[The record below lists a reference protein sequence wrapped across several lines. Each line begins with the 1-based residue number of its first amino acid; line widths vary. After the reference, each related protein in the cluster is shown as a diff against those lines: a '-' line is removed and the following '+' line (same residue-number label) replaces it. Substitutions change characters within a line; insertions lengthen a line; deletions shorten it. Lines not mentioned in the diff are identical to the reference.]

1 MVLTYDE
8 FKKKKKKEIEER
20 NKKEYEKNSVS
31 VSSNTIPIKQ
41 QTTNNG
47 LIPINENLINNKSNE
62 PKKSTAKNDDRT
74 WFSGGAFS
82 DGYQFGDV
90 TKTIL
95 GTTSDLTENVFTG
108 AIGIAE
114 KTIDAGAYIL
124 GGGAKL
130 FGNDNFANKTQKF
143 IEKDLINEEKIA
155 KGINTTTTHGM
166 LNQFLNKG
174 NTDEASVFG
183 EKTDSLVQSGGQL
196 AGTLGLQAV
205 GVPWWLTTGV
215 TSFGA
220 ETEQAFKQ
228 GATYGEAGFSGLVT
242 AGAEMLTEK
251 ISGGIKF
258 GGRTLDDGL
267 QRLISEKITNKV
279 LQTATKIGVD
289 MVGEGTEEVLSELIS
304 SVGKKL
310 SYEDEKTWDE
320 MLTSEEAMDSYLEA
334 FIGGAVLGGVGSATQ
349 RAFQQ
354 AEQDLGRPLTA
365 DEKTEIKKS
374 VENASDTEIE
384 EEIAPVKE
392 QDDLPNSKVRDK
404 DGKLLTVYH
413 GTRAEFDTYDT
424 SKAGQNYE
432 GNWLNNGKGI
442 YFTDNKEEAMEY
454 AKSSIDKGSPKIKE
468 AQLDI
473 TNPFDS
479 SKDYTNELSEMA
491 KEYGIE
497 PYYLE
502 RGDRLFNWFNINKK
516 DIVEA
521 LSKYGYDGIVDHG
534 HYTVFDPK
542 QIKNVENNKNIQKNI
557 MEGQETAEDNNI
569 EQDVDYKINS
579 SMTMDEARDMLQRAF
594 VLSDIKEYS
603 DGAITNIDEWVNSED
618 WSYQIPMMIEN
629 DYNLQSKYINSN
641 PDIVDNELY
650 TIEDIIEAYKNGT
663 LIGKEKAPT
672 KRLDLS
678 KDTNYK
684 DDRFYAPQDIK
695 GDSNLYNVASQRVT
709 NNNRADVYKARADFI
724 INAHNKGYID
734 SLGLTQDEVNKKLK
748 SWANYTKKAM
758 DLSNSFNEGVP
769 LQNRWTGIENS
780 SIVNTIS
787 ISNEEMGKL
796 VKEIKGD
803 SSEWQRQYITST
815 MLALDTHIDYSRLTF
830 EFEAGQSMSKNALG
844 QYENNTETIKIRQ
857 AGQNTVAHEMGHY
870 IDRLWAK
877 ELGLGKFAS
886 LTDRNIN
893 YKLLNEE
900 QTQFVKNFH
909 NFLTDIES
917 TSDIGSQ
924 YKMSSNEVFARFV
937 ARFTEW
943 TKNQATNNRYGYEAK
958 WYKDNFNER
967 QYREF
972 VKILQ
977 EKALLDTTGQ
987 ITKQVEVK
995 DNQGRTL
1002 SQGQQ
1007 EYFKDS
1013 KVRDEQG
1020 QLLTLYHG
1028 GSAKTEYTRGGG
1040 EHGKGYYFTPEYK
1053 YAESFAPRDSDVVS
1067 EVYLNLKNPL
1077 EQMYGKNKESVSK
1090 FVDYISETYN
1100 IPKNEAESM
1109 MSEPEWSVLI
1119 GEQVALK
1126 EGHTYQEVANFLG
1139 WSIEDIETQDVNMK
1153 AYLSSYAWEETLND
1167 KARELG
1173 YDGIISRV
1181 YNDST
1186 ESDEYIAF
1194 NSNQIKAV
1202 DNTDPTN
1209 SSDIR
1214 YSLDED
1220 IAPVDEDIL
1229 PENNDQKLISK
1240 EWTDKVNEQN
1250 ETNTPLAKEQAKATG
1265 HNTMIGYSPILSNY
1279 KLYSKGSLSWV
1290 TPEGKLN
1297 SKVIAE
1303 TEIDSFLSKNKID
1316 RLAGGINTFEN
1327 GLSNQDIAPVE
1338 ETLTEEDIVNQMR
1351 RLQET
1356 SKETATENHAPLS
1369 DEFIEEL
1376 TKQSIEWARESGKL
1390 QDTKA
1395 LAETQ
1400 VDENLQSITD
1410 NDIAPVQEDTTPE
1423 YESNSTTIES
1433 PFDSKD
1439 MKEVGNQKVKAYQYE
1454 NPEVKPFFKTEAEAM
1469 LGELENTVKGAR
1481 MPIYDEVGNMEY
1493 VGVTRET
1500 TEAIA
1505 YLKDNYNYTY
1515 AEIEKGLRAIIED
1528 DGKENIA
1535 VAKRIEF
1542 MLDERL
1548 RNGYTS
1554 IDGTQIPAN
1563 QDYINL
1569 LHEKGYTAY
1578 NQEVSQGLT
1587 DEFAPVEEV
1596 EAPVETVETSVENAS
1611 ETQQVEEIAP
1621 VKEQAPTLKEAI
1633 ETEDPVMKAVKN
1645 KVRKELEKT
1654 IGERRNELI
1663 RDDQYANNNI
1673 VIKKKPTL
1681 KESASRSWDAFQSHF
1696 VNRNRQIDKLS
1707 KASDNKEIKF
1717 KGDRVNNI
1725 SGEIGG
1731 DIFTAQTDNYGN
1743 VIGKSLD
1750 APFESAR
1757 KEGLDTYF
1765 DNYLKHQ
1772 SNIERHAQGKGS
1784 AKVSAE
1790 ASKKY
1795 VKAYESKYPQ
1805 FKEWAKDVYT
1815 YNQNLLDN
1823 AVQNGLIDDYFK
1835 NTLTTMYGKYVP
1847 FYEQNAEPTE
1857 YMTPEE
1863 IKTSRPIKRA
1873 KGGSDTNLLG
1883 IEQAMI
1889 QQTYAYK
1896 NAIAK
1901 NDLYKEIGSVMGKKV
1916 ELGADLRTSPTQ
1928 LDSTLYADENGK
1940 YLTYYDKGQQ
1950 KTVQI
1955 TDELYT
1961 ELSRDLEHQ
1970 IRNLEEKYSLITTPL
1985 QKISQIRG
1993 QILTTYN
2000 VGFVI
2005 TNPFKD
2011 IQDALLNTKNLGKYA
2026 KNVLTQST
2034 IRDSVRGKNV
2044 NQYATE
2050 FKKLTGKD
2058 ITSIRDAKTLKGK
2071 ARAIYKDWQAG
2082 TMWNRFITSYGTNST
2097 SMEFSDGE
2105 VDVKAKN
2112 KGFLNAIERANNYME
2127 VMFRYPEF
2135 KATLE
2140 KGGSFTEALYNA
2152 REVTTNFGRGGTISK
2167 AINRNG
2173 ATFFNTSVQGM
2184 DKFFRNFSG
2193 ENGARGFVGAVGKAV
2208 SIGMLPALL
2217 NHLLFDDDDEYEA
2230 LPDYIKDNYYLFK
2243 TGYGEYIRI
2252 PKGRMISV
2260 LGSSARRTLELAD
2273 GEKDAFEG
2281 FLKNT
2286 SDQIGATNPLDENI
2300 FSPIVQAVNNEA
2312 WYGGDLVP
2320 TRLQNKPTAE
2330 QYDEGT
2336 DEFSKW
2342 LGKQLN
2348 ISPYKINYVIDQ
2360 YSGGFGD
2367 LILPMITEEAKSDGT
2382 LLAPLKDKFTVNSTD
2397 DNKYVGELYDLSEEF
2412 TIKSNGENASEEDIL
2427 KNKYL
2432 NSIKSQMSELY
2443 KEKREI
2449 QSSDISKEAK
2459 YERVKVVQNQ
2469 INALAKEGLDF
2480 HTEIETTDNYATVG
2494 YYGEYYKTTEGEWYS
2509 INDEELEEINAMG
2522 MTTEEKNSYF
2532 GAKNNIYTIKDEYED
2547 LINEATEEE
2556 QDNLYTEQKR
2566 AIIDEVRNTNL
2577 TDEEKAYLYDRYYGN
2592 TDKLNVI
2599 TETNIPFDTY
2609 LELEYQDFKAD
2620 KNYKGQTIS
2629 GSKKKKIMN
2638 FIESTGLDYNQKTIL
2653 HKIYY
2658 PADDKYNYD
2667 IIDYVFNNVETYETR
2682 INILEALGF
2691 TIDENG
2697 VVHWK

>member
-8 FKKKKKKEIEER
+8 YKKKKEIEER
-20 NKKEYEKNSVS
+20 NKQEYEKNSVN
-31 VSSNTIPIKQ
+31 VSTKKTSSSDIAPVKQ
-41 QTTNNG
+41 TKT
-47 LIPINENLINNKSNE
+47 EN
-62 PKKSTAKNDDRT
+62 RT
-74 WFSGGAFS
+74 WFNGGAFS

-95 GTTSDLTENVFTG
+95 GTTSDLTENLFTG
-108 AIGIAE
+108 ALGIAE

-130 FGNDNFANKTQKF
+130 FGNDNVADNTQKF

-155 KGINTTTTHGM
+155 KGIVTTTTPGI
-166 LNQFLNKG
+166 LNKLLNKG
-174 NTDEASVFG
+174 NTDEASVLG

-196 AGTLGLQAV
+196 AGTIGLQAV

-242 AGAEMLTEK
+242 AGAEILTEK

-310 SYEDEKTWDE
+310 SYEDEKTWTE

-354 AEQDLGRPLTA
+354 AEQKLGRPLTA

-374 VENASDTEIE
+374 VENASNTEVE

-404 DGKLLTVYH
+404 DGNLITVYH
-413 GTRAEFDTYDT
+413 GTRADFDTYDT

-432 GNWLNNGKGI
+432 GNWSNNGKGI
-442 YFTDNKEEAMEY
+442 YFTDDKAEAMEY
-454 AKSSIDKGSPKIKE
+454 AKSSIDEGSPKVKE

-479 SKDYTNELSEMA
+479 SKDYTNELSDMA

-502 RGDRLFNWFNINKK
+502 RGDRLFNWFNSNNK

-542 QIKNVENNKNIQKNI
+542 QIKNVEKAQPKEQKSTYFKYEAKETDSVYRKTVYESASKVMNDSKMSHKFADVVAKISEDKKTVYKFTNNQELKKQGLDFKGLTINGLVNENGEVLINVDSDKALNTILGHETTHLLEGTKEYDDLKKVAVEYAKSTGEYQARLEKIEKLYKGKKVDVEAELTSDIVGEYLFTDEKFVKELSVQKPTVFQKI
-557 MEGQETAEDNNI
+557 KELIDDLVVRFKGTAE
-569 EQDVDYKINS
+569 EKQLRKLQKTFEKAYQQDTSD
-579 SMTMDEARDMLQRAF
+579 T
-594 VLSDIKEYS
+594 DIKFS
-603 DGAITNIDEWVNSED
+603 
-618 WSYQIPMMIEN
+618 
-629 DYNLQSKYINSN
+629 
-641 PDIVDNELY
+641 
-650 TIEDIIEAYKNGT
+650 
-663 LIGKEKAPT
+663 
-672 KRLDLS
+672 LS
-678 KDTNYK
+678 KD
-684 DDRFYAPQDIK
+684 
-695 GDSNLYNVASQRVT
+695 
-709 NNNRADVYKARADFI
+709 
-724 INAHNKGYID
+724 
-734 SLGLTQDEVNKKLK
+734 
-748 SWANYTKKAM
+748 
-758 DLSNSFNEGVP
+758 
-769 LQNRWTGIENS
+769 
-780 SIVNTIS
+780 
-787 ISNEEMGKL
+787 
-796 VKEIKGD
+796 
-803 SSEWQRQYITST
+803 SE
-815 MLALDTHIDYSRLTF
+815 
-830 EFEAGQSMSKNALG
+830 
-844 QYENNTETIKIRQ
+844 
-857 AGQNTVAHEMGHY
+857 
-870 IDRLWAK
+870 
-877 ELGLGKFAS
+877 
-886 LTDRNIN
+886 
-893 YKLLNEE
+893 
-900 QTQFVKNFH
+900 
-909 NFLTDIES
+909 
-917 TSDIGSQ
+917 
-924 YKMSSNEVFARFV
+924 
-937 ARFTEW
+937 
-943 TKNQATNNRYGYEAK
+943 
-958 WYKDNFNER
+958 
-967 QYREF
+967 
-972 VKILQ
+972 
-977 EKALLDTTGQ
+977 
-987 ITKQVEVK
+987 
-995 DNQGRTL
+995 GRTL
-1002 SQGQQ
+1002 TKEQQ
-1007 EYFKDS
+1007 EFFKDS
-1013 KVRDEQG
+1013 KVRDENG
-1020 QLLTLYHG
+1020 NLKVMYHG
-1028 GSAKTEYTRGGG
+1028 SPNGTRNVLKDGT
-1040 EHGKGYYFTPEYK
+1040 YFTENK
-1053 YAESFAPRDSDVVS
+1053 WYADGYQNPSASSITPASSKSVIEPKTY
-1067 EVYLNLKNPL
+1067 EVYLNITNPFDIKDSKSKDIYL
-1077 EQMYGKNKESVSK
+1077 NEYIKGGNSLYFDPYTDYTETIEAMDGFDWTEGEDLREWLIENHPEYDGLILDEGGNGGYGG
-1090 FVDYISETYN
+1090 VDYQWRG
-1100 IPKNEAESM
+1100 
-1109 MSEPEWSVLI
+1109 MSYVI
-1119 GEQVALK
+1119 
-1126 EGHTYQEVANFLG
+1126 
-1139 WSIEDIETQDVNMK
+1139 
-1153 AYLSSYAWEETLND
+1153 
-1167 KARELG
+1167 
-1173 YDGIISRV
+1173 
-1181 YNDST
+1181 
-1186 ESDEYIAF
+1186 F
-1194 NSNQIKAV
+1194 NSNQVKNV
-1202 DNTDPTN
+1202 DNANPTSNPDIRYSLSEKTQRAIDTMGTTTNMKVAGYLTTDGQFIDFSGKHQGARGDQRQMDHREIADIYTDEEYDNAEKKYSNMGTATAIMQDFIDEGNIRTTGTGVDISAEPTKAQYDKLYDYLEFVQKDN
-1209 SSDIR
+1209 GEVFVDLETETKNRENLEYNDKTSISKMINDIKNHYANTTDIR

-1220 IAPVDEDIL
+1220 IAPVE
-1229 PENNDQKLISK
+1229 
-1240 EWTDKVNEQN
+1240 
-1250 ETNTPLAKEQAKATG
+1250 
-1265 HNTMIGYSPILSNY
+1265 
-1279 KLYSKGSLSWV
+1279 
-1290 TPEGKLN
+1290 
-1297 SKVIAE
+1297 
-1303 TEIDSFLSKNKID
+1303 
-1316 RLAGGINTFEN
+1316 
-1327 GLSNQDIAPVE
+1327 
-1338 ETLTEEDIVNQMR
+1338 
-1351 RLQET
+1351 
-1356 SKETATENHAPLS
+1356 
-1369 DEFIEEL
+1369 
-1376 TKQSIEWARESGKL
+1376 
-1390 QDTKA
+1390 DTKA
-1395 LAETQ
+1395 LTEDDLPALEQ
-1400 VDENLQSITD
+1400 QYDENFKNIKDT
-1410 NDIAPVQEDTTPE
+1410 DIAPDNGNSGSFIDESIINVKNKNDITSFIRNMFGIKINEARMLYDKIANLENPTVDDVYEVLEDYRKVEYQETLEDKNADEIKKRIRNTRIDVSNLKNQITDYNE
-1423 YESNSTTIES
+1423 YRKRNFGNLKLSNSGTPVDVLYQELVETGYFPEDVVNEADQLKEIENFMRGQGNTATEYYELSDSDLYTIAEELYT
-1433 PFDSKD
+1433 DIGN
-1439 MKEVGNQKVKAYQYE
+1439 KERYTALNHMRGSLIN
-1454 NPEVKPFFKTEAEAM
+1454 
-1469 LGELENTVKGAR
+1469 
-1481 MPIYDEVGNMEY
+1481 
-1493 VGVTRET
+1493 
-1500 TEAIA
+1500 
-1505 YLKDNYNYTY
+1505 YLKQRGD
-1515 AEIEKGLRAIIED
+1515 EI
-1528 DGKENIA
+1528 
-1535 VAKRIEF
+1535 
-1542 MLDERL
+1542 
-1548 RNGYTS
+1548 
-1554 IDGTQIPAN
+1554 
-1563 QDYINL
+1563 
-1569 LHEKGYTAY
+1569 
-1578 NQEVSQGLT
+1578 
-1587 DEFAPVEEV
+1587 APVEEV
-1596 EAPVETVETSVENAS
+1596 EAPVETVEETVENAS

-1621 VKEQAPTLKEAI
+1621 VVEQAPTLKEAI
-1633 ETEDPVMKAVKN
+1633 ETEDPVMKYVEHKVNRELQKENKN
-1645 KVRKELEKT
+1645 QQNVN
-1654 IGERRNELI
+1654 IS
-1663 RDDQYANNNI
+1663 DDQYANNNI

-1681 KESASRSWDAFQSHF
+1681 KERATRTWDAFQSHF

-1707 KASDNKEIKF
+1707 KATGNNEIKF

-1757 KEGLDTYF
+1757 KEGLDVYF
-1765 DNYLKHQ
+1765 DNYLKHK

-1790 ASKKY
+1790 TSQEY
-1795 VKAYESKYPQ
+1795 VEAYESKYPQ
-1805 FKEWAKDVYT
+1805 FIEWSKDVYT
-1815 YNQNLLDN
+1815 YNRNNLNN
-1823 AVQNGLIDDYFK
+1823 AVNNGLISNDLRNLF
-1835 NTLTTMYGKYVP
+1835 TQMYGNYVP
-1847 FYEQNAEPTE
+1847 FYATE
-1857 YMTPEE
+1857 TQDLDPSVYMTPDE
-1863 IKTSRPIKRA
+1863 IKTSMPVKRA
-1873 KGGSDTNLLG
+1873 KGGSDTNLLSV
-1883 IEQAMI
+1883 EQAMI

-1916 ELGADLRTSPTQ
+1916 ELGADVRENPLA
-1928 LDSTLYADENGK
+1928 LGDTLYADENGK
-1940 YLTYYDKGQQ
+1940 YLTYYENGNR

-1955 TDELYT
+1955 TDELYQ
-1961 ELSRDLEHQ
+1961 ELSRDLENQ
-1970 IRNLEEKYSLITTPL
+1970 IRKLEEKYSLITTPL

-2011 IQDALLNTKNLGKYA
+2011 IQDALLNTKHLGKYA
-2026 KNVLTQST
+2026 KNVITQST
-2034 IRDSVRGKNV
+2034 IRDSIRGKNV

-2058 ITSIRDAKTLKGK
+2058 ITSVKDAKTLKGK

-2217 NHLLFDDDDEYEA
+2217 NHLLLDDDDEYEA
-2230 LPDYIKDNYYLFK
+2230 LPDYIKDNYYIFK

-2281 FLKNT
+2281 YLKNA

-2449 QSSDISKEAK
+2449 QSSDMSKEAK
-2459 YERVKVVQNQ
+2459 YEQVKVIQNM

-2522 MTTEEKNSYF
+2522 MTTEEKNIYF
-2532 GAKNNIYTIKDEYED
+2532 GAKNNIHTIKDEYED
-2547 LINEATEEE
+2547 LINEATEDE
-2556 QDNLYTEQKR
+2556 QENLYTDQKR

-2577 TDEEKAYLYDRYYGN
+2577 TDEEKAYLYDRYYGS

-2629 GSKKKKIMN
+2629 GSKKKKVMN
-2638 FIESTGLDYNQKTIL
+2638 FIESSGLDYNQKTIL

-2667 IIDYVFNNVETYETR
+2667 IVDYVFNNVETYETR